1 MKRFG
6 FLFLVLLLALLFCSH
21 AWAGASVFKSV
32 GASGVYTEKI
42 LIKTHGT
49 VRISGTFV
57 GTVELQRSDDNGGSW
72 VDTGDTWTAGGVFT
86 FTDYTNKHYRIG
98 TSAYTSGTINLWL
111 GSAD

>member
-1 MKRFG
+1 MKKFC
-6 FLFLVLLLALLFCSH
+6 FLLLVLILALLPCSN
-21 AWAGASVFKSV
+21 ALAGPSVFKSIT
-32 GASGVYTEKI
+32 ASGVYTDKV
-42 LIKTHGT
+42 LIKAHGT

-72 VDTGDTWTAGGVFT
+72 VDTGDTWTAGGVFP